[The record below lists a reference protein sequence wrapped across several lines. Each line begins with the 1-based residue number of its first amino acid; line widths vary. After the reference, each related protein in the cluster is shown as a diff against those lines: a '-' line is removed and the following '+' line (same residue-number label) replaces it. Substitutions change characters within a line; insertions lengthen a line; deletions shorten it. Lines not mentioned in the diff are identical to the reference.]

1 MEGGINALMINENL
15 EDRKLNDIFK
25 AKEKLDGKPDL
36 KLVSFV
42 FSTIYL

>member
-15 EDRKLNDIFK
+15 ENRKLKEFFK
-25 AKEKLDGKPDL
+25 ANEILGGKPDL
-36 KLVSFV
+36 KQVSFV